1 MSRPTVLL
9 LHAFPFDSRMWG
21 AQRAALD
28 AAGWH
33 ALAPDLPGA
42 DRANELGTWAD
53 RVLGVADGPLVPVG
67 VSMGGYLAF
76 ELWRRA
82 PERIAALV
90 LADTRAEGETAES
103 RIARDESIRVVC
115 EDGVAEL
122 WAGLEGR
129 IFAPATAAETR
140 AHAREIVLEQGSE
153 RLRAALEAIRERAD
167 SRETLG
173 TIDVPTLVVVG
184 ADDTITPPDA
194 AEAIV
199 ERVPSA
205 RLVTIP
211 EAGHLT
217 PLEQPERFNG
227 ALVAIL
233 DEL

>member
-1 MSRPTVLL
+1 
-9 LHAFPFDSRMWG
+9 MWD

-33 ALAPDLPGA
+33 ALAPDLPGP
-42 DRANELGTWAD
+42 DRANDLGTWAD
-53 RVLGVADGPLVPVG
+53 RVLGVADGRLIPVG

-103 RIARDESIRVVC
+103 RAARDESIRVVC

-122 WAGLEGR
+122 WSGLEGR
-129 IFAPATAAETR
+129 IFAPATPVDTR
-140 AHAREIVLEQGSE
+140 ASAREMVLEQGSE
-153 RLRAALEAIRERAD
+153 RLRAALEAIRERPD

-184 ADDTITPPDA
+184 ADDAITPPDGA
-194 AEAIV
+194 QKMAEVIPDAQIV
-199 ERVPSA
+199 V
-205 RLVTIP
+205 IP
-211 EAGHLT
+211 DAGHLA
-217 PLEQPERFNG
+217 PFENPEATNEAMLHFLRG
-227 ALVAIL
+227 L
-233 DEL
+233 D